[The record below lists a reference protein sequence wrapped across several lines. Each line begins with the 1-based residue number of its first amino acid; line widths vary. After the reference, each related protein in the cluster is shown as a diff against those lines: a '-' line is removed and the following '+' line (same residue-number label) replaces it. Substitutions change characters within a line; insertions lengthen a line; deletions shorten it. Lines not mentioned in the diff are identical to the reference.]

1 MLPQIRR
8 ARGSHTW
15 TVDEAERR
23 DLDDFPAHR
32 PTSFGMPAGR
42 DAPRA
47 TARLAGVSRRETRV
61 TGSGSHALKSAFS
74 RERLITS
81 TSQAVGLTEPNMA
94 WYSALCTRDSVSLLV
109 AVAVLLTVLDSL
121 ILGTVCS

>member
-1 MLPQIRR
+1 
-8 ARGSHTW
+8 
-15 TVDEAERR
+15 
-23 DLDDFPAHR
+23 
-32 PTSFGMPAGR
+32 MPAGR

-81 TSQAVGLTEPNMA
+81 TSQAVGLIE
-94 WYSALCTRDSVSLLV
+94 VLV
-109 AVAVLLTVLDSL
+109 ARFIGNLLAWNVVTL
-121 ILGTVCS
+121 